1 MVLRCVSTPKPIGGF
16 EQVEFQNEGV
26 EVHNPALHMRIMKAW
41 FEARKSKNM
50 SEDMRE
56 DMKPVLIAGAG
67 PTGMVAAIELS
78 RFNIPVRL
86 IDKNDKPETTSRAV
100 GVQARTLELLEQRG
114 LASPLVKLG
123 NPGLALSIY
132 GDGKRILRLDFERIN
147 SKYNYL
153 LFVSQA
159 KTEKVLREALD
170 KAGVTIERNLT
181 FLALGQAERDTTL
194 SAVLQ
199 HRDRSLEQF
208 ECSYLIDAEGAHST
222 ARGTVG
228 LHFKGKSLVEDYA
241 LGDLHVGGNLVETD
255 FHIFSSEHGFLGL
268 FPMGGRRFRLMA
280 SNPISTPSKETKPSL
295 EELQQIYDQRSHIPA
310 RFYDMSWSSWFR
322 INSRMVDRLQVGR
335 VFLGG
340 DAAHIHSP
348 AGAQGM
354 NTGMQDMIN
363 LCWKL
368 AMVMKGQAKPE
379 LLETYSKDR
388 LPVIQNVL
396 KRTESLTHTIG
407 SEGTLFRSVFNY
419 VAPWLVS
426 MENIQRNSTE
436 RMSQLA
442 ANYRE
447 SPLSVSSGH
456 SGELQAGD
464 RLPDFPVTVLNRE
477 GSAEQQ
483 PRSATIFSLLNPSC
497 FTLLYCN
504 IPDPAKTHAEIQRA
518 IGPWRDLMCA
528 HQIAAIPGQH
538 GFEKYFG
545 ASPYLVLVRP
555 DGYVAF
561 IGSDTSVAKLARYC
575 DTWLLPQ
582 SASAKL
588 EPSYV

>member
-1 MVLRCVSTPKPIGGF
+1 M
-16 EQVEFQNEGV
+16 NED
-26 EVHNPALHMRIMKAW
+26 L
-41 FEARKSKNM
+41 
-50 SEDMRE
+50 
-56 DMKPVLIAGAG
+56 KPVLIAGAG
-67 PTGMVAAIELS
+67 PTGMMAAIELS

-86 IDKNDKPETTSRAV
+86 IDKNDKPETTSRAI

-114 LASPLVKLG
+114 LASSLVKLG

-132 GDGKRILRLDFERIN
+132 GDGKRILRLEFERIS

-159 KTEKVLREALD
+159 ETEKVLREALD

-181 FLALGQAERDTTL
+181 FFALGQADRDTKLT
-194 SAVLQ
+194 AVLQ
-199 HRDRSLEQF
+199 HRDGSLEQF

-228 LHFKGKSLVEDYA
+228 LHFEGKSLVEDYA
-241 LGDLHVGGNLVETD
+241 LGDLHIGGELVETD

-280 SNPISTPSKETKPSL
+280 SNPISKPSKETQPSL
-295 EELQQIYDQRSHIPA
+295 EELQQLYDQRSHIPA
-310 RFYDMSWSSWFR
+310 KFHDMSWSSWFR
-322 INSRMVDRLQVGR
+322 INSRMVNRLQVGR

-340 DAAHIHSP
+340 DSAHIHSP

-354 NTGMQDMIN
+354 NTGMQDMIS

-388 LPVIQNVL
+388 LPVIQSVL
-396 KRTESLTHTIG
+396 KKTEALTHTIG
-407 SEGTLFRSVFNY
+407 SESTLFRSVFNY

-426 MENIQRNSTE
+426 MDNIQQNSTE
-436 RMSQLA
+436 HMSQLA
-442 ANYRE
+442 LNYRE
-447 SPLSVSSGH
+447 SPLSVSGGH
-456 SGELQAGD
+456 SGELRAGD

-477 GSAEQQ
+477 GSAEKQ
-483 PRSATIFSLLNPSC
+483 PRPATIFSLLNPSC
-497 FTLLYCN
+497 FTLLYSN
-504 IPDPAKTHAEIQRA
+504 IPDPAKTHSEIQTA
-518 IGPWRDLMCA
+518 VGPWHYLMRG

-545 ASPYLVLVRP
+545 ASPSIVLVRP

-561 IGSDTSVAKLARYC
+561 TGSDTSVAKLAEYC
-575 DTWLLPQ
+575 DKWLIPQ
-582 SASAKL
+582 TSSAKMGA
-588 EPSYV
+588 SHG

>member
-1 MVLRCVSTPKPIGGF
+1 M
-16 EQVEFQNEGV
+16 NED
-26 EVHNPALHMRIMKAW
+26 L
-41 FEARKSKNM
+41 
-50 SEDMRE
+50 
-56 DMKPVLIAGAG
+56 KPVLIAGAG
-67 PTGMVAAIELS
+67 PTGMMAAIELS
-78 RFNIPVRL
+78 RLNIPARL
-86 IDKNDKPETTSRAV
+86 IDKNDKPETTSRAI

-114 LASPLVKLG
+114 LASSLVKLG

-132 GDGKRILRLDFERIN
+132 GDGKRILRLEFERIS

-159 KTEKVLREALD
+159 ETEKVLREALD

-181 FLALGQAERDTTL
+181 FFALGQADRDTKLT
-194 SAVLQ
+194 AVLQ
-199 HRDRSLEQF
+199 HGDGSLEQF

-228 LHFKGKSLVEDYA
+228 LHFEGKSLVEDYA
-241 LGDLHVGGNLVETD
+241 LGDLHIGGELVETD

-280 SNPISTPSKETKPSL
+280 SNSISKPSKETQPSL
-295 EELQQIYDQRSHIPA
+295 EELQQLYDQRSHIPA
-310 RFYDMSWSSWFR
+310 KFHDMSWSSWFR
-322 INSRMVDRLQVGR
+322 INSRMVNRLQVGR

-340 DAAHIHSP
+340 DSAHIHSP

-354 NTGMQDMIN
+354 NTGMQDMMN

-388 LPVIQNVL
+388 LPVIQSVL
-396 KRTESLTHTIG
+396 KKTEALTHTIG
-407 SEGTLFRSVFNY
+407 SESTLFRSVFNY

-426 MENIQRNSTE
+426 MDNIQQNSTE
-436 RMSQLA
+436 HMSQLA
-442 ANYRE
+442 LNYRE
-447 SPLSVSSGH
+447 SPLSVSGGH
-456 SGELQAGD
+456 SGELRAGD

-477 GSAEQQ
+477 GSAEKQLR
-483 PRSATIFSLLNPSC
+483 PATIFSLLNPSC
-497 FTLLYCN
+497 FTLLYSN
-504 IPDPAKTHAEIQRA
+504 IPDPAKTDSEIQTA
-518 IGPWRDLMCA
+518 VGPWHYLMRR

-545 ASPYLVLVRP
+545 ASPSIVLVRP
-555 DGYVAF
+555 DGYVTF
-561 IGSDTSVAKLARYC
+561 TGSDTSVAKLAEYC
-575 DTWLLPQ
+575 DRWLIPQ
-582 SASAKL
+582 TSSAKMGA
-588 EPSYV
+588 SHG